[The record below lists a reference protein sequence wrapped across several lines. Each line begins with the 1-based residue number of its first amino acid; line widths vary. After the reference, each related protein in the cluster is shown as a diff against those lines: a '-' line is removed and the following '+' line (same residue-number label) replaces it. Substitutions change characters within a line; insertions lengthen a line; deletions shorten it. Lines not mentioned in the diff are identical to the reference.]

1 MLYKKL
7 HLICLWWNSEHN
19 SLFQWKSTQQT
30 ASVIYTVTGKDL
42 NLNEP
47 LVYNP
52 LRNHM
57 AFQQFTD
64 CWQVQ
69 IYTLQDTE
77 NRSMQRLKVPYPA
90 NCIHVFSFLDCFL
103 WWGRCWMQ
111 LSVQFFIFLMKLHDC
126 MWVESSMP
134 WLKQP
139 CSTLNKYVNVML
151 MLLNHFLNEF
161 VNIFTF
167 YVFGI
172 SWKPVYCAMLMF
184 TCVSECIIIVLNQVN
199 EIVRKM
205 VHQ

>member
-1 MLYKKL
+1 MSVV
-7 HLICLWWNSEHN
+7 NSEHN

-30 ASVIYTVTGKDL
+30 ASGIYTVTSKDL

-47 LVYNP
+47 LVYNNP
-52 LRNHM
+52 LHNHM

-69 IYTLQDTE
+69 IYRLQDTA
-77 NRSMQRLKVPYPA
+77 NTSIQRLKVPYPA
-90 NCIHVFSFLDCFL
+90 NCIHVLSFLDCFL

-111 LSVQFFIFLMKLHDC
+111 LSVQFLIFLMKLYDC

-134 WLKQP
+134 WLKQS

-172 SWKPVYCAMLMF
+172 SWKSV
-184 TCVSECIIIVLNQVN
+184 
-199 EIVRKM
+199 
-205 VHQ
+205 